1 MASSFGNSW
10 LRSWGNSWGQFAT
23 RKLKGTGGQL
33 RSSQPERDI
42 FGDIIPEEVKK
53 KIPTYDDIEEI
64 LLFMSVI

>member
-42 FGDIIPEEVKK
+42 FGDVVPNKK
-53 KIPTYDDIEEI
+53 TPTPYDDIEEI